1 MSHVTV
7 RKLKNPSSFRAI
19 AAAAWPAPADPTIFG
34 HLEVRGEK
42 LKDWLKATSEA
53 SGTKVTVTHA
63 VARAVALALLK
74 HSSLNGMV
82 RWGSIYLRDTI
93 DIFLQVAIP
102 PEDGSTGKADL
113 SGALV
118 RDADLKT
125 AAELAIDLRAK
136 AAAIRKDEDADF
148 KRTKSTLNIVPGFLL
163 RPLLRLIDFLQYG
176 LNINLAWAGM
186 PRDPF
191 GSAMVT
197 SLGMFG
203 VRTAYA
209 PIFPIAHCPLLV
221 LVGALEDKPVVED
234 GEIVVGTI
242 LNLTASMDHRMIDGW
257 QASQLAVT
265 IKSLLEDPS
274 QLDG

>member
-1 MSHVTV
+1 MRHVQI

-19 AAAAWPAPADPTIFG
+19 AAAAWPAPNDPTIYG
-34 HLEVRGEK
+34 ALEVRGEA
-42 LKDWLKATSEA
+42 LQAWLKATTEA
-53 SGTKVTVTHA
+53 TGTKVTVTHA
-63 VARAVALALLK
+63 VARAVALALRE
-74 HSSLNGMV
+74 HSDLNGMV
-82 RWGSIYLRDTI
+82 RHGSIYLRDTV

-102 PEDGSTGKADL
+102 PEDGTTGKADL

-118 RDADLKT
+118 RDADKKS

-148 KRTKSTLNIVPGFLL
+148 KRTKGTLNLVPGFLL
-163 RPLLRLIDFLQYG
+163 RTLMKCIDFVQYG
-176 LNINLAWAGM
+176 LNVSLAWAGL
-186 PRDPF
+186 PKDPF

-203 VRTAYA
+203 VKSAFA
-209 PIFPIAHCPLLV
+209 PIFPMAHTPLLV
-221 LVGALEDKPVVED
+221 LVGALEDKPIVQD
-234 GEIVVGTI
+234 GEIVIATV

-265 IKSLLEDPS
+265 IQRLLEDPS
-274 QLDG
+274 QLDP